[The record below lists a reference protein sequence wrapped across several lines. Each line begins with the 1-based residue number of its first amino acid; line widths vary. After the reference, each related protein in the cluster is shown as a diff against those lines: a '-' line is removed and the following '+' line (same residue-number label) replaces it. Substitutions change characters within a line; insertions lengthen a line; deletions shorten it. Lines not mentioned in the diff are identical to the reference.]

1 MADGALSWVLVGAV
15 STGVV
20 VAGLSLTTGSAEGA
34 AFMRGLLAFA
44 AVALFGW
51 AVVYVV
57 DVLKAGAQGEGEDG
71 GSLVDVRLPSEDGR
85 SSKA

>member
-1 MADGALSWVLVGAV
+1 
-15 STGVV
+15 
-20 VAGLSLTTGSAEGA
+20 
-34 AFMRGLLAFA
+34 
-44 AVALFGW
+44 
-51 AVVYVV
+51 VVYVV